1 VSAASLVPA
10 LTEPRAPR
18 ELQVAERTTA
28 SGLKL
33 LAVRRAAV
41 PLVEL
46 RLRIPFLSAAPG
58 HPARAD
64 LLSEGLLTG
73 TADRDRAALAAA
85 VQALGAGLFTGLDA
99 DRLQISG
106 NVLAPELPQ
115 LLALLGTVLAGA
127 AYPDREIDTERSRLV
142 ERLTIARSRP
152 GVVAAEALSSR
163 MWGEHPYAVDLPQPD
178 AVQQTGAAE
187 LRDMHE
193 QFVRPEGCVLVLV
206 GDVDP
211 ERVLD
216 QAEESLGS
224 WTGGGAHADVPSL
237 PQPGPAPI
245 LIIDRPGSVQSSL
258 RMARAAVPRSD
269 ERYPALQLANLV
281 FGGYFSS
288 RWTENLREDK
298 GYTYGPHSRID
309 HHTLGSVLSFDVEV
323 ATDVTAP
330 AVLETYYE
338 LGRIATLPVTEREV
352 EDVRQYAIGTLALST
367 ATQAGLASTLASLA
381 GVGLGA
387 EWIVDHP
394 RRLSAVTVE
403 DVSSAAAQFFGPAG
417 LTSVVVG
424 DAGSITEGLSALVPV
439 ETQA

>member
-1 VSAASLVPA
+1 MTASPVPP
-10 LTEPRAPR
+10 LTEPRSPS
-18 ELQVAERTTA
+18 ELRLAERTT
-28 SGLKL
+28 STGLRVV
-33 LAVRRAAV
+33 AVRRPAV

-46 RLRIPFLSAAPG
+46 RLRIPFLSAEPG

-64 LLSEGLLTG
+64 LLSDSILTG

-85 VQALGAGLFTGLDA
+85 VQALGAGLDVGLDA
-99 DRLQISG
+99 DRLQVSG
-106 NVLAPELPQ
+106 NVLATELPEL
-115 LLALLGTVLAGA
+115 LGLISTVLDGA
-127 AYPDREIDTERSRLV
+127 AYPDREVDTERSRLV

-163 MWGEHPYAVDLPQPD
+163 MWGHHPYAVDLPQPEE
-178 AVQQTGAAE
+178 VQQTAAAE
-187 LRDMHE
+187 LREAHRR
-193 QFVRPEGCVLVLV
+193 FVRPDGCVLVVV

-216 QAEESLGS
+216 QVEQSLGS
-224 WTGGGAHADVPSL
+224 WAGAGPAVDVPPL
-237 PQPGPAPI
+237 PTPVPRPLLVI
-245 LIIDRPGSVQSSL
+245 NRPGSVQSSL
-258 RMARAAVPRSD
+258 RMGRPALPRCD
-269 ERYPALQLANLV
+269 ERYPALQLANMI

-298 GYTYGPHSRID
+298 GYTYGPHSRLD
-309 HHTLGSVLSFDVEV
+309 HHSLGSVLSFDVEV

-338 LGRIATLPVTEREV
+338 LGRIATLPVTDREV

-387 EWIVDHP
+387 EWLVEHP
-394 RRLSAVTVE
+394 RRLKEVTVA
-403 DVSSAAAQFFGPAG
+403 DVSSAAADFFRPAA

-424 DAGSITEGLSALVPV
+424 DAESITERLAGLVPV